1 MLPDTLF
8 REKNL
13 NSPVIVSFASFG
25 SFAVRL
31 QKTHMTHSTS
41 GRTGRFNSFYLSDL
55 RVLCG

>member
-13 NSPVIVSFASFG
+13 NSPVIVSFASF
-25 SFAVRL
+25 AVRL

-41 GRTGRFNSFYLSDL
+41 GRIGRFNSFYLSDL
-55 RVLCG
+55 CG